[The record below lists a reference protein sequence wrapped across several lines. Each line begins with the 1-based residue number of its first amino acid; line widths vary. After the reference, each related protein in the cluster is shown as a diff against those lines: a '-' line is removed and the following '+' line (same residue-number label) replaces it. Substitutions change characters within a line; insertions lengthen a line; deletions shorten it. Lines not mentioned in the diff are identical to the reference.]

1 MSYFD
6 GVIGQKA
13 IIDRLSTAVSNKALP
28 HSLLFAGEA
37 GLGKLATAI
46 GLASLI
52 MGRQVFS
59 ADGGQSFLA
68 KIEGD
73 PVIYTDRGDAFWL
86 RPIKNVLKVEQWYTL
101 LNGYLTQKGQG
112 ARVVIVEDFQTA
124 NAVMANAMLKTIE
137 EPPEDVYFI
146 IITNRPAS
154 VLPTIRSRCMYIAF
168 EPVADED
175 IREALEKQGI
185 TSDLTAALAAG
196 HGNPALVQLLA
207 TQEGLPLLA
216 TAMDV
221 LEGLTGRLFFAEL
234 SLTLEPL
241 SRDELRE
248 VWHWLRL
255 LARDMM
261 VLRFGGTDDLLQC
274 PTYKWRLLKILDTW
288 SAAALTALLRI
299 TIDADEALR
308 LYVKPALVV
317 DGVLIKLRQAMKEDT
332 R

>member
-6 GVIGQKA
+6 RVIGQKA
-13 IIDRLSTAVSNKALP
+13 IINRLSMAVANKTLP

-37 GLGKLATAI
+37 GLGKLAMAI

-52 MGRQVFS
+52 IGRQVFS
-59 ADGGQSFLA
+59 NDEGQSFLA
-68 KIEGD
+68 KTEGELA
-73 PVIYTDRGDAFWL
+73 IYTDRGEAFWL
-86 RPIKNVLKVEQWYTL
+86 RPMKNVLKVEQWYDL
-101 LNGYLTQKGQG
+101 LNGYLTQTGNG
-112 ARVVIVEDFQTA
+112 ARVVIVEDFHTA
-124 NAVMANAMLKTIE
+124 NTVMANAMLKTIE

-168 EPVADED
+168 EPVADAD
-175 IREALEKQGI
+175 IREALEKQGF
-185 TSDLTAALAAG
+185 TADMTLALAAG
-196 HGNPALVQLLA
+196 HGNPALVQKLA

-216 TAMDV
+216 TAMEV

-241 SRDELRE
+241 SREELRE

-274 PTYKWRLLKILDTW
+274 PTYKWRLLKILDIWT
-288 SAAALTALLRI
+288 AAALTVLLRI
-299 TIDADEALR
+299 TIEADDALR
-308 LYVKPALVV
+308 LYVKPALVA